1 MEEVEKNFS
10 SLRGMLS
17 GDGEAEPNADQVVQL
32 ALEICKED
40 VISLVIHKLH
50 ILGWEVSKSFQIC
63 SLLCVCVNRICYKH
77 AEYWC
82 RQEKIYCIAGLSC

>member
-17 GDGEAEPNADQVVQL
+17 GDGEAEPNADQAVQL
-32 ALEICKED
+32 ALEFCKED

-50 ILGWEVSKSFQIC
+50 ILGWEVSQRFQFV
-63 SLLCVCVNRICYKH
+63 SLCVCLIESVNES
-77 AEYWC
+77 AE
-82 RQEKIYCIAGLSC
+82 